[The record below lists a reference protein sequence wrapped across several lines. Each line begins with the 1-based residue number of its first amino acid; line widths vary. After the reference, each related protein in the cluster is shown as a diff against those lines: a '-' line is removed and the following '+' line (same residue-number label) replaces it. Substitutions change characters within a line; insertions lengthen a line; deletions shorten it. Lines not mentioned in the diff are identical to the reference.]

1 MKCFYQT
8 CYGKLYLSS
17 IEEFM
22 TTLEYNKLKGKVQL
36 IITSPPFPLNK
47 KKEYGN
53 LQGDVFKEWLSGLSQ
68 GLCDLL
74 KPKGSIVIEMGNGW
88 EPKSPTF
95 STLPIESLL
104 DFKNKGMLKLCQEFI
119 CYNPAR
125 LPSPA
130 QWVTIE
136 RIRTIDS
143 YTRLW
148 WMSRSERPKADNR
161 KVLRPYS
168 ERMKRLLKKQ
178 SYNAG
183 RRPSNHI
190 INDTSFLKNNSGSIM
205 PNVIQIEDI
214 MEPGS
219 ARMPENIF
227 SLSNTKSNTHFI
239 KACKEDGLTPHPA
252 RMPMELVEFFVEFL
266 TDEGDIVFDPF
277 GGSNTTGYI
286 AEKLKRKWCST
297 EVLKEYAEQSKLRF
311 KDGVEYGNY

>member
-1 MKCFYQT
+1 MESYYSTDF
-8 CYGKLYLSS
+8 GDLYLMK

-22 TTLEYNKLKGKVQL
+22 DSKEYEKLKGKVQL

-47 KKEYGN
+47 KKQYGN
-53 LQGDVFKEWLSGLSQ
+53 FQGEEFKNWLSDLSI

-74 KPKGSIVIEMGNGW
+74 TPDGSIVIEMGNGW

-95 STLPIESLL
+95 STLPLESLL
-104 DFKNKGMLKLCQEFI
+104 SFKNKGDLNLCQEFI

-148 WMSRSERPKADNR
+148 WMSRNERPKADNR

-168 ERMKRLLKKQ
+168 ERMRRLLKKQ

-183 RRPSNHI
+183 KRPSNHS
-190 INDTSFLKNNSGSIM
+190 INDTSFLNDNKGSIM

-227 SLSNTKSNTHFI
+227 SLSNTNSNTNFI
-239 KACKEDGLTPHPA
+239 KACKEKGVVPHPA
-252 RMPMELVEFFVEFL
+252 RMPIELVEFFVEFL

-277 GGSNTTGYI
+277 GGSNTTGFV
-286 AEKLKRKWCST
+286 AEKLKRKWRVT
-297 EVLKEYAEQSKLRF
+297 EVIEDYAEQSRLRF
-311 KDGVEYGNY
+311 